1 MLIADER
8 QEFASVIGR
17 KTKAGRL
24 NAKHENNTT
33 LPLFRVPAVVD
44 VLVIRS
50 FLITDFFCVGSL
62 GF

>member
-24 NAKHENNTT
+24 NVEAWKQSYAST
-33 LPLFRVPAVVD
+33 LSNSGR
-44 VLVIRS
+44 
-50 FLITDFFCVGSL
+50 C
-62 GF
+62 

>member
-24 NAKHENNTT
+24 NVEHGNNPT

-44 VLVIRS
+44 VLVI
-50 FLITDFFCVGSL
+50 
-62 GF
+62 